1 MNEDLISRSALLESM
16 NAVVFR
22 NVPVEHQPYVYAA
35 CEAFDAVTKTAPAI
49 DAIEVIRCRN
59 CEHWSALRNFFEI
72 GNCTRSVNTCTPG
85 SFYCADG
92 RRKMDT
98 GVEG

>member
-1 MNEDLISRSALLESM
+1 MPRYIDAEKFEVIGGKVPESYDVDSYLAGCKEILEMIDSAPT
-16 NAVVFR
+16 V
-22 NVPVEHQPYVYAA
+22 
-35 CEAFDAVTKTAPAI
+35 DAV
-49 DAIEVIRCRN
+49 EVIRCRN

-92 RRKMDT
+92 RRKMDAE
-98 GVEG
+98 VER